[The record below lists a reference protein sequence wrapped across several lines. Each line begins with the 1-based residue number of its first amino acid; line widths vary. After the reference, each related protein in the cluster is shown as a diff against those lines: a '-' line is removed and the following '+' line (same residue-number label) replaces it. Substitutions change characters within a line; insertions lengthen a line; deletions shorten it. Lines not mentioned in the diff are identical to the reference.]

1 MSEKLNLK
9 MLLDEIES
17 DAEFERGKK
26 DQMTQAEIR
35 TMFAK
40 RKNQVETSSDE

>member
-1 MSEKLNLK
+1 MKEKFNLK
-9 MLLDEIES
+9 MLLNEIES

-35 TMFAK
+35 TLFAK
-40 RKNQVETSSDE
+40 RETEGKVAGDE

>member
-1 MSEKLNLK
+1 MTEKLDLK

-17 DAEFERGKK
+17 DAEFDRGKQ

-40 RKNQVETSSDE
+40 RNKRAEPENNE